1 MLAPFTSEPVA
12 LAARSVHRVES
23 AKGLEIACVRGAI
36 WVTQERDQRDW
47 VLMAGQSVVL
57 ERPGLAVVYAFK
69 DALITVGAAWQPPA
83 GGHAQPSG
91 ISSGP
96 APERP
101 EKAAMIYQIHRYP
114 AELIDVVVLSPGE
127 RVVIRPVLPQDE
139 GLTGAFFRACRRGR
153 AMTASWRACAKHP
166 RS

>member
-1 MLAPFTSEPVA
+1 MHEMKNDRLRPLQCTSIPAITRKPKLRSAPYACVERMHKELIMLAPFTSEPVA

-69 DALITVGAAWQPPA
+69 DALITVSAAWRLPA
-83 GGHAQPSG
+83 GGHAQPRRPVERG
-91 ISSGP
+91 RGHPRPALRP
-96 APERP
+96 APRQRRP
-101 EKAAMIYQIHRYP
+101 DP
-114 AELIDVVVLSPGE
+114 SPPPLY
-127 RVVIRPVLPQDE
+127 RPP
-139 GLTGAFFRACRRGR
+139 
-153 AMTASWRACAKHP
+153 P
-166 RS
+166 

>member
-1 MLAPFTSEPVA
+1 MLAPFTSEPIA

-69 DALITVGAAWQPPA
+69 DALITVSAAWRLPA
-83 GGHAQPSG
+83 GGHALPSG
-91 ISSGP
+91 RL
-96 APERP
+96 E
-101 EKAAMIYQIHRYP
+101 
-114 AELIDVVVLSPGE
+114 
-127 RVVIRPVLPQDE
+127 
-139 GLTGAFFRACRRGR
+139 
-153 AMTASWRACAKHP
+153 RACA
-166 RS
+166 